1 MRIALLAAAA
11 VTVVLVVVGIVVVR
25 HDPGA
30 ADPVVAGTTEQ
41 VLEHDGRTRSYR
53 VYRPATLLTR
63 APLVVVLHGGLG
75 TGEQA
80 QRAYGWDARADAGGF
95 VVAYPDGVDRAW
107 NAGGGCCGNPGRTGV
122 DDVGFLTAMID
133 ELARSMPIDRDRIYL
148 TGMSNGAM
156 MAYTMACRTS
166 IAAAV
171 GAVAG
176 TQLGDCPHPSPTSVI
191 HVHGT
196 DDENVRYDGAPGS
209 GVARIDGPSVPELNG
224 FWRAV
229 DDCAP
234 PVSSTDDRVTT
245 MRASCRDGRAVD
257 LVTVAG
263 AGHRWPGAELSPL
276 ERLGA
281 DRPSDAIDATRLIWD
296 FFAVHHR

>member
-11 VTVVLVVVGIVVVR
+11 VTVVFVVVVG
-25 HDPGA
+25 
-30 ADPVVAGTTEQ
+30 VVAVRDDSGPAVTGTTEQ
-41 VLEHDGRTRSYR
+41 VLEHDDRTRHYR
-53 VYRPATLLTR
+53 VYRPAALPAR
-63 APLVVVLHGGLG
+63 PPLVVVLHGGLG

-80 QRAYGWDARADAGGF
+80 QRAYGWDALADAGGF
-95 VVAYPDGVDRAW
+95 VVAYPDGLDRAW
-107 NAGGGCCGNPGRTGV
+107 NAGGCCGNPARTGV
-122 DDVGFLTAMID
+122 DDVGFLTRMID
-133 ELARSMPIDRDRIYL
+133 ELVRTVPIDRDRIYL

-156 MAYTMACRTS
+156 MAYSMACRTS

-176 TQLGDCPHPSPTSVI
+176 TLLDDCPQPSPTSVI

-209 GVARIDGPSVPELNG
+209 GGARIDGPSVPELNE
-224 FWRAV
+224 FWRAA

-234 PVSSTDDRVTT
+234 PLSTIDDRVTT
-245 MRASCRDGRAVD
+245 LRASCRDGRAVD

-276 ERLGA
+276 ERL
-281 DRPSDAIDATRLIWD
+281 DPNSRPDAFDATRLIWD
-296 FFAVHHR
+296 FFAGHHR

>member
-11 VTVVLVVVGIVVVR
+11 VTVVFVVVG
-25 HDPGA
+25 
-30 ADPVVAGTTEQ
+30 VVAVRDDSGPAVSGTTEQ
-41 VLEHDGRTRSYR
+41 VLEHDDRTRHYR
-53 VYRPATLLTR
+53 VYRPAALPAR
-63 APLVVVLHGGLG
+63 PPLVVVLHGGLG

-80 QRAYGWDARADAGGF
+80 QRAYGWDALADAGGF
-95 VVAYPDGVDRAW
+95 VVAYPDGLDRAW
-107 NAGGGCCGNPGRTGV
+107 NAGGCCGNPARTGV
-122 DDVGFLTAMID
+122 DDVGFLTRMID
-133 ELARSMPIDRDRIYL
+133 ELVRTVPIDRDRIYL

-156 MAYTMACRTS
+156 MAYSMACRTS

-176 TQLGDCPHPSPTSVI
+176 TLLDDCPHPSPTSVI

-209 GVARIDGPSVPELNG
+209 GVARIDGPSVPELNE
-224 FWRAV
+224 FWRAA

-234 PVSSTDDRVTT
+234 PLSTIDDRVTT
-245 MRASCRDGRAVD
+245 LRASCRDGRAVD

-276 ERLGA
+276 ERL
-281 DRPSDAIDATRLIWD
+281 DPNSRPDAFDATRLIWD
-296 FFAVHHR
+296 FFAGHHR

>member
-11 VTVVLVVVGIVVVR
+11 VTVVLVVVGIVAVR
-25 HDPGA
+25 DDHGPA
-30 ADPVVAGTTEQ
+30 HPAVAGTTEQ
-41 VLEHDGRTRSYR
+41 VLEHDGRTRHYR
-53 VYRPATLLTR
+53 VYRPAALPAR
-63 APLVVVLHGGLG
+63 PPLVVVLHGGLG

-80 QRAYGWDARADAGGF
+80 QRAYGWDAQADAGGF
-95 VVAYPDGVDRAW
+95 VVAYPDGLDRAW
-107 NAGGGCCGNPGRTGV
+107 NAGGCCGNPARTGV
-122 DDVGFLTAMID
+122 DDVGFLTKMID
-133 ELARSMPIDRDRIYL
+133 ELARAMSIDRDRVYL

-156 MAYTMACRTS
+156 MAYSMACRTS
-166 IAAAV
+166 IADAV

-176 TQLGDCPHPSPTSVI
+176 TLLDDCPHPSPTSVI

-209 GVARIDGPSVPELNG
+209 GVARIDGPSVPELNEV
-224 FWRAV
+224 WRAV

-234 PVSSTDDRVTT
+234 PVSTIDDRVTT
-245 MRASCRDGRAVD
+245 LRASCRDGRAVE

-276 ERLGA
+276 ERL
-281 DRPSDAIDATRLIWD
+281 DPNRQPDALDATRLIWD
-296 FFAVHHR
+296 FFAAHHR

>member
-1 MRIALLAAAA
+1 MRIALLAAAT
-11 VTVVLVVVGIVVVR
+11 VTVVLVVVGIVALR
-25 HDPGA
+25 DPGA
-30 ADPVVAGTTEQ
+30 DDTALAGTTEQ
-41 VLEHDGRTRSYR
+41 VLEHDGRTRHYR
-53 VYRPATLLTR
+53 VYRPVTLPAR
-63 APLVVVLHGGLG
+63 PPLVVVLHGGLG

-80 QRAYGWDARADAGGF
+80 QRAYGWDAQADAGGF

-107 NAGGGCCGNPGRTGV
+107 NAGGCCGNPARTGV
-122 DDVGFLTAMID
+122 DDVGFLTEMID
-133 ELARSMPIDRDRIYL
+133 ELVRTVPIDRDRIYL

-156 MAYTMACRTS
+156 MAYSMACRTS

-191 HVHGT
+191 HLHGT
-196 DDENVRYDGAPGS
+196 DDENIRYDGAPGS
-209 GVARIDGPSVPELNG
+209 GVARIDGPSVPELNE

-234 PVSSTDDRVTT
+234 PVSTIHDRVTT
-245 MRASCRDGRAVD
+245 LRASCRDGRAVD

-263 AGHRWPGAELSPL
+263 AGHRWPGAELSAL
-276 ERLGA
+276 ERLDP
-281 DRPSDAIDATRLIWD
+281 DRPPDALDATRLIWD
-296 FFAVHHR
+296 FFAAHHR

>member
-11 VTVVLVVVGIVVVR
+11 VTVVLVVVGIVALR
-25 HDPGA
+25 DPW
-30 ADPVVAGTTEQ
+30 ADDTAVAGTTEQ
-41 VLEHDGRTRSYR
+41 VLEHDGRTRHYR
-53 VYRPATLLTR
+53 VYRPAALPAR
-63 APLVVVLHGGLG
+63 PPLVVVLHGGLG

-80 QRAYGWDARADAGGF
+80 QRAYGWDAQADAGGF

-107 NAGGGCCGNPGRTGV
+107 NAGGCCGNPGRTGV
-122 DDVGFLTAMID
+122 DDVGFLTRMID
-133 ELARSMPIDRDRIYL
+133 ELVRTVPIDRDRIYL

-156 MAYTMACRTS
+156 MAYSMACRTS

-196 DDENVRYDGAPGS
+196 DDENIRYDGAPGS
-209 GVARIDGPSVPELNG
+209 GVARIDGPSVPELNE

-229 DDCAP
+229 DECAP
-234 PVSSTDDRVTT
+234 PVSTIDDRVTT
-245 MRASCRDGRAVD
+245 LRASCRDGRAVD

-276 ERLGA
+276 ERLDP
-281 DRPSDAIDATRLIWD
+281 DRPPDAFDATPLIWD
-296 FFAVHHR
+296 FFAAHHR

>member
-11 VTVVLVVVGIVVVR
+11 ATVVFVVVGIVAVR
-25 HDPGA
+25 DDPGPA
-30 ADPVVAGTTEQ
+30 VAGTTEQ
-41 VLEHDGRTRSYR
+41 VLEHDGRTRHYR
-53 VYRPATLLTR
+53 VYRPAALPAR
-63 APLVVVLHGGLG
+63 PPLVVVLHGGLG

-80 QRAYGWDARADAGGF
+80 QRAYGWDALADAGGF
-95 VVAYPDGVDRAW
+95 VVAYPDGLDRAW
-107 NAGGGCCGNPGRTGV
+107 NAGGCCGNPARTGV
-122 DDVGFLTAMID
+122 DDVGFLTRMID
-133 ELARSMPIDRDRIYL
+133 ELVRTVSIDRDRIYL

-156 MAYTMACRTS
+156 MAYSMACRTS

-176 TQLGDCPHPSPTSVI
+176 TLLDDCPHPSPTSVI

-209 GVARIDGPSVPELNG
+209 GVARIDGPSVPELNE
-224 FWRAV
+224 FWRAA

-234 PVSSTDDRVTT
+234 PVSTIDDRVTT
-245 MRASCRDGRAVD
+245 LRASCRDGRAVD

-276 ERLGA
+276 ERL
-281 DRPSDAIDATRLIWD
+281 DPNRRPDALDATRLIWD
-296 FFAVHHR
+296 FFAAHHR

>member
-11 VTVVLVVVGIVVVR
+11 VTVVFVVVGIVAVR
-25 HDPGA
+25 DDPEA
-30 ADPVVAGTTEQ
+30 AVAGTTEQ
-41 VLEHDGRTRSYR
+41 VLEHDDRTRHYR
-53 VYRPATLLTR
+53 VYRPAALPAR
-63 APLVVVLHGGLG
+63 PPLVVVLHGGLG

-80 QRAYGWDARADAGGF
+80 QRAYGWDAQADAGGF
-95 VVAYPDGVDRAW
+95 VVAYPDGIDRAW
-107 NAGGGCCGNPGRTGV
+107 NAGGCCGNPARTGV
-122 DDVGFLTAMID
+122 DDVGFLTRMID
-133 ELARSMPIDRDRIYL
+133 ELVRTVSIDRDRVYL

-156 MAYTMACRTS
+156 MAYSMACRTS
-166 IAAAV
+166 IAAV

-176 TQLGDCPHPSPTSVI
+176 TLLDDCPHPSPTSVI

-209 GVARIDGPSVPELNG
+209 GAARIDGPSVPELNE
-224 FWRAV
+224 FWRAT

-234 PVSSTDDRVTT
+234 PASTIEDRVTT
-245 MRASCRDGRAVD
+245 LRASCRDGRAVE

-276 ERLGA
+276 ERL
-281 DRPSDAIDATRLIWD
+281 DPNRPPDALDATRLIWD
-296 FFAVHHR
+296 FFAAHHR